1 MKILSLVLIVGGI
14 ALIASGL
21 YNAFVPQ
28 EVLDI
33 EIIELTATE
42 GFDNQSLA
50 MVCLGVIA
58 FVAGAF
64 LTKKR

>member
-28 EVLDI
+28 GVLDVELI
-33 EIIELTATE
+33 EATTTE
-42 GFDNQSLA
+42 GFNNQSLA

-58 FVAGAF
+58 LVAGAF